1 MSDFSA
7 FDNALRSLESIPLAR
22 VAGRLVRLNGILL
35 ESVGCPLM
43 TGQLC
48 RIESANHT
56 LIDAQAV
63 GFNRDITYLMP
74 FKQPVGLMAG
84 ARVFPEE
91 KAHDILIGESWLGR
105 VVNGLGEPL
114 DGKGRLNGNDLLP
127 PLPPS
132 VNPLTRRS
140 VDEPLD
146 VGVKAINGLLTIGKG
161 QRVGLMAG
169 SGVGKSVLL
178 GMITRQTKADIVV
191 VGLIGERG
199 REVKEFI
206 DHSLGADGLAK
217 SIVVVAPA
225 DESPLMRLKATELC
239 HSIAAWFRDRGHH
252 VLLLVDSLTRY
263 AMAQREIA
271 LSLGEPPA
279 TKGYPPSAFGMIP
292 KLVESAGNS
301 ESSGS
306 MTAIYTVLAEG
317 DDQQDPIVDC
327 ARAVLDGHIVLTRK
341 LAEAGHYPAIDIGQS
356 ISRCMNQVTRLE
368 HQQSAR
374 ALKQNY
380 AAYMEIKPLIPLGG
394 YVAGADA
401 SVDKAVKMFPAIERF
416 LRQEM
421 REPASLAQLQRLRD
435 KSVKDKTVELAKQ
448 KQICAGYDNN
458 IKALGYLVE
467 KTSAGAAASVESL
480 KNVSGYKG
488 TLRKVIAWQEQE
500 KTLANIKATR
510 MQKNLTAAACEEK
523 VVALTLDDKRR
534 EQQES
539 ATAKAQ
545 KAVDDIAVQ
554 CWLRHKLAE

>member
-178 GMITRQTKADIVV
+178 
-191 VGLIGERG
+191 
-199 REVKEFI
+199 
-206 DHSLGADGLAK
+206 
-217 SIVVVAPA
+217 
-225 DESPLMRLKATELC
+225 
-239 HSIAAWFRDRGHH
+239 
-252 VLLLVDSLTRY
+252 VDSLTRY
-263 AMAQREIA
+263 AMAQWEIA

-301 ESSGS
+301 ESAGS

-356 ISRCMNQVTRLE
+356 ISRCMNQVTSLE

-421 REPASLAQLQRLRD
+421 REPASLELVQSRLQILFPG
-435 KSVKDKTVELAKQ
+435 VK
-448 KQICAGYDNN
+448 
-458 IKALGYLVE
+458 KA
-467 KTSAGAAASVESL
+467 
-480 KNVSGYKG
+480 
-488 TLRKVIAWQEQE
+488 EQ
-500 KTLANIKATR
+500 
-510 MQKNLTAAACEEK
+510 
-523 VVALTLDDKRR
+523 
-534 EQQES
+534 
-539 ATAKAQ
+539 
-545 KAVDDIAVQ
+545 
-554 CWLRHKLAE
+554 

>member
-91 KAHDILIGESWLGR
+91 KAHDILIGESCLGR

-169 SGVGKSVLL
+169 SGRREKRAAGDDHPPDQSRYR
-178 GMITRQTKADIVV
+178 GGWADW
-191 VGLIGERG
+191 ERG

-301 ESSGS
+301 ESAGS

-356 ISRCMNQVTRLE
+356 ISRCMNQVTSLE

-421 REPASLAQLQRLRD
+421 REPASLELVQSRLQILFPG
-435 KSVKDKTVELAKQ
+435 VK
-448 KQICAGYDNN
+448 
-458 IKALGYLVE
+458 KA
-467 KTSAGAAASVESL
+467 
-480 KNVSGYKG
+480 
-488 TLRKVIAWQEQE
+488 EQ
-500 KTLANIKATR
+500 
-510 MQKNLTAAACEEK
+510 
-523 VVALTLDDKRR
+523 
-534 EQQES
+534 
-539 ATAKAQ
+539 
-545 KAVDDIAVQ
+545 
-554 CWLRHKLAE
+554 

>member
-105 VVNGLGEPL
+105 VVNGLGEP
-114 DGKGRLNGNDLLP
+114 
-127 PLPPS
+127 
-132 VNPLTRRS
+132 
-140 VDEPLD
+140 
-146 VGVKAINGLLTIGKG
+146 
-161 QRVGLMAG
+161 
-169 SGVGKSVLL
+169 
-178 GMITRQTKADIVV
+178 
-191 VGLIGERG
+191 
-199 REVKEFI
+199 
-206 DHSLGADGLAK
+206 
-217 SIVVVAPA
+217 
-225 DESPLMRLKATELC
+225 
-239 HSIAAWFRDRGHH
+239 
-252 VLLLVDSLTRY
+252 
-263 AMAQREIA
+263 
-271 LSLGEPPA
+271 PA

-301 ESSGS
+301 ESAGS

-356 ISRCMNQVTRLE
+356 ISRCMNQVTSLE

-421 REPASLAQLQRLRD
+421 REPASLELVQSRLQILFPG
-435 KSVKDKTVELAKQ
+435 VK
-448 KQICAGYDNN
+448 
-458 IKALGYLVE
+458 KA
-467 KTSAGAAASVESL
+467 
-480 KNVSGYKG
+480 
-488 TLRKVIAWQEQE
+488 EQ
-500 KTLANIKATR
+500 
-510 MQKNLTAAACEEK
+510 
-523 VVALTLDDKRR
+523 
-534 EQQES
+534 
-539 ATAKAQ
+539 
-545 KAVDDIAVQ
+545 
-554 CWLRHKLAE
+554 

>member
-301 ESSGS
+301 ESAGS
-306 MTAIYTVLAEG
+306 MTAIYTV
-317 DDQQDPIVDC
+317 
-327 ARAVLDGHIVLTRK
+327 

-356 ISRCMNQVTRLE
+356 ISRCMNQVTSLE

-421 REPASLAQLQRLRD
+421 REPASLELVQSRLQILFPG
-435 KSVKDKTVELAKQ
+435 VK
-448 KQICAGYDNN
+448 
-458 IKALGYLVE
+458 KA
-467 KTSAGAAASVESL
+467 
-480 KNVSGYKG
+480 
-488 TLRKVIAWQEQE
+488 EQ
-500 KTLANIKATR
+500 
-510 MQKNLTAAACEEK
+510 
-523 VVALTLDDKRR
+523 
-534 EQQES
+534 
-539 ATAKAQ
+539 
-545 KAVDDIAVQ
+545 
-554 CWLRHKLAE
+554 

>member
-7 FDNALRSLESIPLAR
+7 FDVALRSIESIPLAR
-22 VAGRLVRLNGILL
+22 VAGRLIRVNGILL
-35 ESVGCPLM
+35 ESVGCPLA

-48 RIESANHT
+48 RIESADRT

-74 FKQPVGLMAG
+74 FKNPVGLMAG
-84 ARVFPEE
+84 ARVFPEDKVQE
-91 KAHDILIGESWLGR
+91 VLIGDAWLGR

-114 DGKGRLNGNDLLP
+114 DDKGRLAGSDVLP
-127 PLPPS
+127 PHAPS
-132 VNPLTRRS
+132 INPLTRQP
-140 VDEPLD
+140 VQQPLD

-178 GMITRQTKADIVV
+178 GMINRQTRAEIVV

-206 DHSLGADGLAK
+206 DHSLGAEGLAK
-217 SIVVVAPA
+217 SIIVAAPA

-239 HSIAAWFRDRGHH
+239 HSIAAWFRDRGHD

-279 TKGYPPSAFGMIP
+279 TKGYPPSAFGLIP

-301 ESSGS
+301 ESRGS

-341 LAEAGHYPAIDIGQS
+341 LAESGHYPAIDIAQS
-356 ISRCMNQVTRLE
+356 ISRCMTQVTSRE
-368 HQQSAR
+368 HQQAAR
-374 ALKQNY
+374 LLKQNY
-380 AAYMEIKPLIPLGG
+380 ATWMEIKPLIPLGG
-394 YVAGADA
+394 YVAGADPV
-401 SVDKAVKMFPAIERF
+401 VDKAVKAYPAIERF
-416 LRQEM
+416 LRQEVN
-421 REPASLAQLQRLRD
+421 EPASLELVQSRLQTLFAVAK
-435 KSVKDKTVELAKQ
+435 KSEGKQ
-448 KQICAGYDNN
+448 
-458 IKALGYLVE
+458 
-467 KTSAGAAASVESL
+467 
-480 KNVSGYKG
+480 
-488 TLRKVIAWQEQE
+488 
-500 KTLANIKATR
+500 
-510 MQKNLTAAACEEK
+510 
-523 VVALTLDDKRR
+523 
-534 EQQES
+534 
-539 ATAKAQ
+539 
-545 KAVDDIAVQ
+545 
-554 CWLRHKLAE
+554 

>member
-1 MSDFSA
+1 MNCHQALWRDFLG
-7 FDNALRSLESIPLAR
+7 DGRRLVEGCNPLEVS
-22 VAGRLVRLNGILL
+22 GRLTRINGLVMEAAGIKL
-35 ESVGCPLM
+35 PL
-43 TGQLC
+43 GSGC
-48 RIESANHT
+48 RILVPGGGAVEAEV
-56 LIDAQAV
+56 V
-63 GFNRDITYLMP
+63 GFNGDKLYMMP
-74 FKQPVGLMAG
+74 TDDVFGLAPG
-84 ARVFPEE
+84 ARVLPMEVGVPRLVPG
-91 KAHDILIGESWLGR
+91 KRIGPRRRAADRAKHLPVGDALLGR
-105 VVNGLGEPL
+105 VVDGAGRPL
-114 DGKGRLNGNDLLP
+114 DGQGPLHTQETRSLQGRAI
-127 PLPPS
+127 
-132 VNPLTRRS
+132 NPLARAPIAQ
-140 VDEPLD
+140 PLD
-146 VGVKAINGLLTIGKG
+146 VGVRAINGMLTLGKG

-178 GMITRQTKADIVV
+178 GTITRQTAVDVVV

-199 REVKEFI
+199 REVREFVEL
-206 DHSLGADGLAK
+206 SLGEEGLKKA
-217 SIVVVAPA
+217 VVVIAPA

-301 ESSGS
+301 ESAGS

-356 ISRCMNQVTRLE
+356 ISRCMNQVTSLE

-421 REPASLAQLQRLRD
+421 REPASLELVQSRLQILFPC
-435 KSVKDKTVELAKQ
+435 AK
-448 KQICAGYDNN
+448 
-458 IKALGYLVE
+458 KA
-467 KTSAGAAASVESL
+467 
-480 KNVSGYKG
+480 
-488 TLRKVIAWQEQE
+488 EQ
-500 KTLANIKATR
+500 
-510 MQKNLTAAACEEK
+510 
-523 VVALTLDDKRR
+523 
-534 EQQES
+534 
-539 ATAKAQ
+539 
-545 KAVDDIAVQ
+545 
-554 CWLRHKLAE
+554 